1 MFYQLETTACL
12 KGQPQ
17 IWCSK
22 KKKNKTKTKK
32 NNKTKTKNKTKKT
45 KKKPKKTKKK
55 KKVTFDGLQCT
66 EKTSSQDH
74 KC

>member
-1 MFYQLETTACL
+1 MPERATLNLVQ
-12 KGQPQ
+12 Q
-17 IWCSK
+17 
-22 KKKNKTKTKK
+22 KNKNKNKK
-32 NNKTKTKNKTKKT
+32 ITNKNKTKKKQKN
-45 KKKPKKTKKK
+45 KKDKKE